1 MGCGKVVRMSE
12 GSLNYSSSKGVNL
25 FWSRHVLKIP
35 GNISHD
41 KKNTRSIKSKRQN
54 GHLPKYEQIGLKL
67 LVCKSTSLNRQLL

>member
-1 MGCGKVVRMSE
+1 MGCGKVVRMSG

-41 KKNTRSIKSKRQN
+41 KKTLDQKNLKDKTVTYQN
-54 GHLPKYEQIGLKL
+54 M
-67 LVCKSTSLNRQLL
+67 NR

>member
-1 MGCGKVVRMSE
+1 MGCGKVVRMSG

-41 KKNTRSIKSKRQN
+41 KKILDQ
-54 GHLPKYEQIGLKL
+54 
-67 LVCKSTSLNRQLL
+67 